1 MLATLLPTFD
11 ACWTNRQM
19 VKTFFIFPYWSLSFL
34 VEALF
39 QTDMWVS
46 IFSKSEIVS
55 WNRVALIESV
65 LLKYCPFLTIVLS
78 LGHFSHIKSGL
89 PFTGKASCDSRAIQP
104 VVHAGC
110 FGVSIIHWILTRT
123 VSTDVNACDCTW
135 GCKGTVQESALKAD
149 SGRKIPSCTGE
160 LNLLQP
166 SASPMI
172 YQLSYIPTPRL
183 PKDPKA

>member
-1 MLATLLPTFD
+1 MLVLPFS
-11 ACWTNRQM
+11 AFLGC
-19 VKTFFIFPYWSLSFL
+19 FFGFF
-34 VEALF
+34 
-39 QTDMWVS
+39 
-46 IFSKSEIVS
+46 
-55 WNRVALIESV
+55 
-65 LLKYCPFLTIVLS
+65 FLTIVLS
-78 LGHFSHIKSGL
+78 HGHFSHRKPGL
-89 PFTGKASCDSRAIQP
+89 PVTGKASCDSRAIQP

-172 YQLSYIPTPRL
+172 HQLSYIPTPDSPGLRL
-183 PKDPKA
+183 HTSHTRTHAHTHTHTHTQHLYTVKLNKQIC